1 MCGRF
6 RQSRSRQIL
15 EEMFQG
21 HFDSDDDFPPRF
33 NIAPTQPVLAIR
45 QEPDQPIRRISLMR
59 WGLVPSWSKDLS
71 GSARMINARSEAITT
86 TPAFREP
93 FKTQRCLIPAD
104 GFYEWKSAGK
114 TKQPYCF
121 QVGHGEL
128 FAFAGLWDKW
138 RSSNKEIVES
148 CTLITTIANP
158 LVADIHGRMPV
169 ILDPDNYDLWLDP
182 GFHNSDTLSAMF
194 VPYDASFMERYAV
207 SNRVS
212 DPKNDDAECA
222 APDSPKAI
230 IQRSLF

>member
-1 MCGRF
+1 
-6 RQSRSRQIL
+6 
-15 EEMFQG
+15 
-21 HFDSDDDFPPRF
+21 
-33 NIAPTQPVLAIR
+33 
-45 QEPDQPIRRISLMR
+45 
-59 WGLVPSWSKDLS
+59 
-71 GSARMINARSEAITT
+71 MINARSETITT

-93 FKTQRCLIPAD
+93 FQNQRCLIPAD
-104 GFYEWKSAGK
+104 GFFEWKSEGK

-148 CTLITTIANP
+148 CTLITTKANS
-158 LVADIHGRMPV
+158 LVADIHDRMPV

-182 GFHNSDTLSAMF
+182 GFHNSNTLSAMLM
-194 VPYDASFMERYAV
+194 PYDASFMERYAV
-207 SNRVS
+207 SNRIS

-230 IQRSLF
+230 SQQSLF